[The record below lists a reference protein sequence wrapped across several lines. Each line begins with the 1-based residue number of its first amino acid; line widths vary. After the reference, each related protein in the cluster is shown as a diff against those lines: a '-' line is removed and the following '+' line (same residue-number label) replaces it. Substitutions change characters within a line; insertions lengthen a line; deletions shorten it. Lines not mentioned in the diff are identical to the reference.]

1 MKKTNRERAA
11 LLAFSV
17 LGLGTLASVPFAS
30 AAPPVNKPAPAFS
43 APTVDTNK
51 TVSLAAYKGKS
62 GVLLNFYSN
71 T

>member
-1 MKKTNRERAA
+1 MRKTNGERVA

-17 LGLGTLASVPFAS
+17 LGLGALASVPLS

>member
-1 MKKTNRERAA
+1 MRKTNPGRAV

-17 LGLGTLASVPFAS
+17 LGLGTLTSMRLS